1 MCSVDTLMLRLF
13 PLRKIN
19 PLNQLNMKRTQTLLI
34 GLAIAL
40 APYLAFSQEK
50 SDDAISVG
58 ENIAVTGTQ
67 SGQVRGYIHKG
78 IFTYKGIPYGKA
90 ERFQPAEKLAPWKG
104 IRSSLTYGAVCPIDA
119 TTSVNDEMEFPFHH
133 DWGFPNEDCLK
144 LNVWTPG
151 ISDQKKRPVMVWL
164 HGGGYT
170 AGSSIELPSYD
181 GENLSRKGD
190 VVVVSI
196 NHRLNVLGFLD
207 LSAYGDKY
215 KSSANVGIMDIV
227 TALQWVKDN
236 IGQFGGDPDNVTIFG
251 QSGGGG
257 KVNTLLSAPSAKGLF
272 QKAIVESGSYAG
284 KFMDAA
290 ISKRI
295 GAAIL
300 DELHFQPSQV
310 DSLQHISYERLNAAG
325 KRALS
330 KVQAEMK
337 AEGKS
342 VWMFGLNWEPSNDG
356 TFLPYQLDDPKVLE
370 ISKNVPVLLGSTK
383 NEFFAS
389 IINPAIRNYSMDD
402 VKRDLKKKYGDKA
415 DTYIAAVN
423 KAYPNT
429 TKPSDYM
436 DIDLTLFRPGVLWQA
451 DRKTKF
457 GGAPVYMYMFGF
469 QSPVFDGRFKAIHC
483 MDIPFEFDNIARC
496 EEMTGGGKE
505 AYKLADK
512 MSQAWINFAT
522 TGDPNAKGLPNW
534 PKYTA
539 DNGALMYFDIKPEIK
554 YHHDKELLDMQAA
567 VK

>member
-1 MCSVDTLMLRLF
+1 
-13 PLRKIN
+13 
-19 PLNQLNMKRTQTLLI
+19 MKRTPTLLI

-40 APYLAFSQEK
+40 TSTFVSAQEK

-58 ENIAVTGTQ
+58 ENIAVTTTQ

-90 ERFQPAEKLAPWKG
+90 KRFELAEKPESWKG

-119 TTSVNDEMEFPFHH
+119 TTSVNDELEFPFHH
-133 DWGFPNEDCLK
+133 DWGYPNEDCLK

-181 GENLSRKGD
+181 GENISRKGD
-190 VVVVSI
+190 VVLVSI
-196 NHRLNVLGFLD
+196 NHRLNVLGFLN

-215 KSSANVGIMDIV
+215 KSSANVGIIDIV
-227 TALQWVKDN
+227 MALQWVKDN
-236 IGQFGGDPDNVTIFG
+236 IANFGGDPNNVTIFG

-284 KFMDAA
+284 KFMDADV
-290 ISKRI
+290 SKRI
-295 GAAIL
+295 GAAVL
-300 DELHFQPSQV
+300 DQLHFQPSQV
-310 DSLQHISYERLNAAG
+310 DSLQSISYERLNAAG
-325 KRALS
+325 KKALA
-330 KVQAEMK
+330 KVQAELK
-337 AEGKS
+337 AEGKP
-342 VWMFGLNWEPSNDG
+342 VAMFGLGWEPSIDAN
-356 TFLPYQLDDPKVLE
+356 FLPMQLDDDKVLE
-370 ISKNVPVLLGSTK
+370 VSKDVPVLVGSTK

-389 IINPAIRNYSMDD
+389 IINPAIRNYTMDD
-402 VKRDLKKKYGDKA
+402 VKKELQKKYKDKTDA
-415 DTYIAAVN
+415 YIAEVN

-429 TKPSDYM
+429 TKPSDYL
-436 DIDLTLFRPGVLWQA
+436 DIDLGLFRPGVVWQA
-451 DRKTKF
+451 DRKAKM

-496 EEMTGGGKE
+496 EEMTGGGKD

-522 TGDPNAKGLPNW
+522 TGDPNAKGLPTW
-534 PKYTA
+534 PKYSA
-539 DNGALMYFDIKPEIK
+539 ENGALMYFDSKPEIR
-554 YHHDKELLDMQAA
+554 YHHDKALLQMASA
-567 VK
+567 K

>member
-1 MCSVDTLMLRLF
+1 
-13 PLRKIN
+13 
-19 PLNQLNMKRTQTLLI
+19 MKRTLTLLI

-40 APYLAFSQEK
+40 SPSLVLSQEK
-50 SDDAISVG
+50 SDDPISVG

-67 SGQVRGYIHKG
+67 NGQVRGYIHKG

-90 ERFQPAEKLAPWKG
+90 ERFQVAEKPAPWKG
-104 IRSSLTYGAVCPIDA
+104 IRSSLSYGAVCPIDA

-133 DWGFPNEDCLK
+133 DWGYPNEDCLK

-181 GENLSRKGD
+181 GENLSKKGD

-215 KSSANVGIMDIV
+215 KSSANVGIIDIV
-227 TALQWVKDN
+227 MALQWVKDN
-236 IGQFGGDPDNVTIFG
+236 IAQFGGDPNNVTIFG

-257 KVNTLLSAPSAKGLF
+257 KVGTLMCAPSAKGLF
-272 QKAIVESGSYAG
+272 QKAIVESGSYAS
-284 KFMDAA
+284 KFMDAE

-300 DELHFQPSQV
+300 EELHFQPSQV

-325 KRALS
+325 KRALL
-330 KVQAEMK
+330 KVQGEMK
-337 AEGKS
+337 AAGKP
-342 VWMFGLNWEPSNDG
+342 VAGFGLGWEPSVDG
-356 TFLPYQLDDPKVLE
+356 TFLPYQLSDPAAIA
-370 ISKNVPVLLGSTK
+370 ISKDVPLLIGSTK

-389 IINPAIRNYSMDD
+389 ILNPSIRKYTMDD
-402 VKRDLKKKYGDKA
+402 VKRDLTKKYGDKA
-415 DTYIAAVN
+415 DAYIAAVN

-429 TKPSDYM
+429 TKPSDYL
-436 DIDLTLFRPGVLWQA
+436 DIDLTLFRPGTVRQA
-451 DRKTKF
+451 NQKAAI
-457 GGAPVYMYMFGF
+457 GGAPVYMYMFGW
-469 QSPVFDGRFKAIHC
+469 QSPVFDGRFKAVHC
-483 MDIPFEFDNIARC
+483 MDIAFEFDNIARC

-512 MSQAWINFAT
+512 MSQAWLNFAT

-539 DNGALMYFDIKPEIK
+539 DNGALMYFDIKPEIRN
-554 YHHDKELLDMQAA
+554 HHDKELLDMQVA